1 MDSETNVEIKENFL
15 KTNTLLIRSIIFAI
29 ILLVLC
35 VAALTVIVTSIINED
50 IDVNRLSFCSPVC
63 LASGMFFIL
72 NLQPLADSIKGVR
85 ANNRLIKEYGL
96 EELLTKMNREAVYI
110 YEETGKPRTVI
121 TPEYIFE
128 RNVGVYDSNLID
140 YIYYRNYK
148 GTTSVR
154 MYDLNNKH
162 MDIARGVTDELKKLE
177 VLDAICK
184 VNPTVLRGF
193 IYENDQEH
201 KARVKAH
208 KKNKK

>member
-15 KTNTLLIRSIIFAI
+15 KTNTLLIKSIIFAI

-35 VAALTVIVTSIINED
+35 VAALTVIVTSILNED

-85 ANNRLIKEYGL
+85 ANNRLIKKYGL

-110 YEETGKPRTVI
+110 YEEKGKPRTVI

-128 RNVGVYDSNLID
+128 RNVGVYDSKLID